1 MTLRPCTCSVTLAL
15 IVAVAGLALRARAA
29 DEAPAVNPTGAWK
42 VTFTPKPKSPFEPVL
57 KLKRNGDKLTGTLS
71 QLERGKTNEVALED
85 AKLTGTQVSFTTH
98 QTMRFYL
105 NGVAQPADHDLV
117 TESKFLGTISD
128 DTIKGKV
135 ERHFIGNV
143 RLLEWEAKRVKP

>member
-1 MTLRPCTCSVTLAL
+1 
-15 IVAVAGLALRARAA
+15 
-29 DEAPAVNPTGAWK
+29 
-42 VTFTPKPKSPFEPVL
+42 
-57 KLKRNGDKLTGTLS
+57 
-71 QLERGKTNEVALED
+71 
-85 AKLTGTQVSFTTH
+85 
-98 QTMRFYL
+98 MRFYL